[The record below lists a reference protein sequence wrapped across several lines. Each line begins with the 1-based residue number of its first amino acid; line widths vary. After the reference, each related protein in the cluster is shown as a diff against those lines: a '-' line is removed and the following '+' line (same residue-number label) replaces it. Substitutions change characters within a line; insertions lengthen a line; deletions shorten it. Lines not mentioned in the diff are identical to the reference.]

1 MTIGELLLR
10 LNAVVGRSQRCSVVF
25 LNGGSR
31 RDQNGTR
38 GYRQGSDG
46 VGNGV
51 VVGHVVAL
59 GIGDAEEVGI
69 LRRAHVGDGA
79 GGVELG
85 ILTLGHGA
93 DGDGHGLVDQGSTVV
108 HLGGILGADRDHAGG
123 DRQRTAGKLDG
134 VVCGHV
140 VTRGIGDAD
149 DVGVLRRS
157 HVGNRTCG
165 ADVGVLPVCH
175 SAFHQGHGLVDQRR
189 AVVDLGS
196 GAAEQSQAS
205 GQDCQTAEVGGD
217 GVVFGHVT
225 TVSCVNGD
233 GKLIFGGSCSRLC
246 AGHGDDSCF
255 ALGNGAHEDGR
266 FVVGQGGAVVD
277 LACRRAGHG
286 DRSLGDGQRT
296 VDQGGQIVVGY
307 VVAVLVGDTD
317 GKLILGIAGGGL
329 GACKGRLQ
337 GVALGYGS
345 VLYLDLPVFQG
356 QPVVGLSRRGA
367 DDRKA
372 SCGYGQLTGDRF
384 DLVALGH
391 VLSGGVHHA
400 ERSGVLGCTA
410 IRDGSRELCM
420 QSLSGDKLTRDRLP
434 GGAHQRRG
442 VIGLHGRGGL
452 QGEMYLMYLQRS
464 VQVGNTVMLGHV
476 VAVCVV
482 DGGYEA
488 VLCLTCMEQGGVVA
502 DHQLLSLGYGALGY
516 GDIPRRDERAVV
528 DLIGRSGDQG
538 QMPLQNRQI
547 GGSVG
552 YGIIGAGVLTGGI
565 QNDRRNRA
573 FGLAYTRDASRQS
586 NAGDV
591 TLGQGTVGDLPL
603 FSFQGRAV
611 IYLLGI
617 DCAEG
622 DGAGGDRQLTDL
634 VLDAV
639 MLGHVDTLGIGHGD
653 GDMVVADTGLGLGT
667 AHLYGGGMPF
677 FQGAADQL
685 PLGGDQRGSV
695 VDLVCGGRAVHELGG
710 SRIQR
715 PRSGHDQHDDQQR
728 HDAHDG

>member
-1 MTIGELLLR
+1 MSLCDGDIR
-10 LNAVVGRSQRCSVVF
+10 H
-25 LNGGSR
+25 NGVSGI
-31 RDQNGTR
+31 
-38 GYRQGSDG
+38 RQGSAVVDLGSGGGGDHDLSGGHGQLPDG

-59 GIGDAEEVGI
+59 GVGDAEEVGI

-93 DGDGHGLVDQGSTVV
+93 CGDGHGLVDQGSTVV
-108 HLGGILGADRDHAGG
+108 DLGGILGADGDLTGG

-149 DVGVLRRS
+149 DVGVLRRA

-165 ADVGVLPVCH
+165 ADVGVLSVCH
-175 SAFHQGHGLVDQRR
+175 GAFHQGHGLVDQRR

-225 TVSCVNGD
+225 TVRCVNGD
-233 GKLIFGGSCSRLC
+233 GKLILGGSCSRLC

-277 LACRRAGHG
+277 LVCRRAGHG

-296 VDQGGQIVVGY
+296 VDQGGQIVFGY
-307 VVAVLVGDTD
+307 VVAALVCDAD
-317 GKLILGIAGGGL
+317 RELILGIAGGGL
-329 GACKGRLQ
+329 GAREGSLQ

-345 VLYLDLPVFQG
+345 VLYLGLPVFQG
-356 QPVVGLSRRGA
+356 HAVVGLGRRGA

-391 VLSGGVHHA
+391 VLSCGVRYAEGG
-400 ERSGVLGCTA
+400 GVLGCTA
-410 IRDGSRELCM
+410 IRDGSRELCL
-420 QSLSGDKLTRDRLP
+420 QSLAGDKLTRDRLP
-434 GGAHQRRG
+434 GVAHQRRG
-442 VIGLHGRGGL
+442 IIGLHGRGGL
-452 QGEMYLMYLQRS
+452 QGEVYLMYLQGS
-464 VQVGNTVMLGHV
+464 VQVGDTVMLGHV

-482 DGGYEA
+482 DGGGEA

-502 DHQLLSLGYGALGY
+502 DHQLLSLDYRALGY

-528 DLIGRSGDQG
+528 DLVGRGGDQG

-552 YGIIGAGVLTGGI
+552 YGVIGADVLTGGV

-573 FGLAYTRDASRQS
+573 FGLTHAREATRQG

-591 TLGQGTVGDLPL
+591 TLGQGAVGDLPL
-603 FSFQGRAV
+603 LGFQGRAV
-611 IYLLGI
+611 IHLLGT

-622 DGAGGDRQLTDL
+622 DGSGGNRQLTDL

-653 GDMVVADTGLGLGT
+653 GDVVVADTGLGLGT
-667 AHLYGGGMPF
+667 AHLYSGGMSLL
-677 FQGAADQL
+677 QRAADQL

-695 VDLVCGGRAVHELGG
+695 VGLVCGGRAVHELGW